1 MADAEFET
9 LREEMVEQVV
19 LYTSLI
25 AEETGHSNPRE
36 DFPGGG
42 GLAVTEAKIRSALRA
57 RLTLPKK

>member
-25 AEETGHSNPRE
+25 AEETGHS
-36 DFPGGG
+36 
-42 GLAVTEAKIRSALRA
+42 TAL
-57 RLTLPKK
+57 LQT